1 MDAGKKMIVII
12 TMRTRASNVV
22 SLESEVLE
30 VLRRVCARDLF
41 AEASCRANEAV
52 DALGLI
58 VTLEASNA
66 AEYVTLGV
74 VGCADVC
81 GAGLT
86 SAVTAQA
93 RVAP

>member
-1 MDAGKKMIVII
+1 M
-12 TMRTRASNVV
+12 

>member
-1 MDAGKKMIVII
+1 M
-12 TMRTRASNVV
+12 

-30 VLRRVCARDLF
+30 VVRRACVRDLF
-41 AEASCRANEAV
+41 AKATGRANEAV
-52 DALGLI
+52 DTLGLI
-58 VTLEASNA
+58 VTLEAGNA
-66 AEYVTLGV
+66 AEYVTLGL

-93 RVAP
+93 RVAPHVRSRWVIMWCILRAR

>member
-1 MDAGKKMIVII
+1 M
-12 TMRTRASNVV
+12 

-41 AEASCRANEAV
+41 AKASCRANEAV

-58 VTLEASNA
+58 VTLEAGNA

>member
-1 MDAGKKMIVII
+1 M
-12 TMRTRASNVV
+12 

-86 SAVTAQA
+86 SAVPRRQGWL
-93 RVAP
+93 RR